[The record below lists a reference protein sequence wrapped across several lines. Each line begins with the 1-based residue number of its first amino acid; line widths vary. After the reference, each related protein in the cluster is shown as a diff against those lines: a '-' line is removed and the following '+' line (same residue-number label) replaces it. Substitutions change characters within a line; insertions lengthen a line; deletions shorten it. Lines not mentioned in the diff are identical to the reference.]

1 MLNDVA
7 KFIRGRPVQ
16 RGMFLSAYWQL
27 GRARWD
33 LRSRPVRQLLSG
45 FAAPGAAEDGQAPS
59 AAQRDTAEAVGRAV
73 RAAAVRTPWDSSC
86 LVQVLAA
93 QRMLRSRG
101 IGGTVHI
108 GADTE
113 DELGYPG
120 FAAHAWL
127 MCGDLFVTGETG
139 HERYTV
145 VAEYR
150 WDVPAK

>member
-1 MLNDVA
+1 MLKGLG
-7 KFIRGRPVQ
+7 KFIRGRPVR
-16 RGMFLSAYWQL
+16 RGVFLSALWHL

-33 LRSRPVRQLLSG
+33 LRRRPVREVLAGFGRTGEEERAFDPTREQLK
-45 FAAPGAAEDGQAPS
+45 
-59 AAQRDTAEAVGRAV
+59 EASEIGRAV
-73 RAAAVRTPWDSSC
+73 RAAAARTPWDSTC

-93 QRMLRSRG
+93 QRMLRARG

-108 GADTE
+108 GADTA
-113 DELGYPG
+113 DEPDQPG

-127 MCGDLFVTGETG
+127 MCGDLFVTGEAG

-150 WDVPAK
+150 WNVPAE